1 MANFWAAPNNGKMM
15 SGPAKNARKQ
25 KSVSSTSRSEPKR
38 KLTDSERHKR
48 FLDMAR
54 EVEAS
59 DDPKDFEKAFKK
71 VVSATKH
78 PSSKK

>member
-1 MANFWAAPNNGKMM
+1 MREK
-15 SGPAKNARKQ
+15 PAKR
-25 KSVSSTSRSEPKR
+25 P
-38 KLTDSERHKR
+38 KLTDAERHKR

-71 VVSATKH
+71 VTGRKE
-78 PSSKK
+78 SKPIRRP